1 MSNTIEMTGIL
12 LGLWGN
18 QTVKTKTGSDHNAT
32 CPIKLAVLLW
42 KCNCPLV
49 SFPLLCCSDCPSLP
63 WLFSPLPKLPCLYIV
78 CISLGCFTQR
88 LSGSAAP
95 CHGYLATTSRLWFHF
110 HHFPIFVHLIRKT
123 VTQLNLPN
131 DWFPC
136 WVSLSPSFLSTTF
149 FLFGYLLELR
159 RSAQENSHA
168 PLSGDALFHACYV
181 LSANLFFRSHFVL
194 SVRGVGKPQ
203 PIGCT
208 RSTECL
214 NLACQTLRKN
224 H

>member
-88 LSGSAAP
+88 LSGSM
-95 CHGYLATTSRLWFHF
+95 SRLLSHDFEAMIPFPPFPHF
-110 HHFPIFVHLIRKT
+110 CPLDTKGGDTAELAQWLVPLLGFSFSILSFNYFFSIWIFTGTAAKRSGEQSRAAEWRRSVSCLLCAECKPFLPFTLCFVRERRGQTSAHRLYTVHWMFKSG
-123 VTQLNLPN
+123 LPN
-131 DWFPC
+131 FKKK
-136 WVSLSPSFLSTTF
+136 SL
-149 FLFGYLLELR
+149 
-159 RSAQENSHA
+159 
-168 PLSGDALFHACYV
+168 
-181 LSANLFFRSHFVL
+181 
-194 SVRGVGKPQ
+194 K
-203 PIGCT
+203 
-208 RSTECL
+208 
-214 NLACQTLRKN
+214 
-224 H
+224 